1 MNAFFIGLIVGLFIG
16 GTLIFCVM
24 AIVIV
29 GKDDKVQPPQVNPI
43 PLWEFTEKYIA
54 HNTLI
59 TLYREEYKKDEEGF
73 RQHYLYPLEQ
83 VMDWQITANKD
94 DEPYF
99 KAHPDVHKSK
109 YINAPV
115 VKVIGGR
122 YEINSID
129 KIALVLGVKE
139 AEE

>member
-1 MNAFFIGLIVGLFIG
+1 MTEEEKINE
-16 GTLIFCVM
+16 M
-24 AIVIV
+24 A
-29 GKDDKVQPPQVNPI
+29 
-43 PLWEFTEKYIA
+43 KYICNA
-54 HNTLI
+54 C
-59 TLYREEYKKDEEGF
+59 EMGCGFDGDCDEGSDYKTCGICQETAKKIYDE
-73 RQHYLYPLEQ
+73 
-83 VMDWQITANKD
+83 IICNKPSTD
-94 DEPYF
+94 KETVPYF

>member
-16 GTLIFCVM
+16 GALIFCVM

-54 HNTLI
+54 PNTII
-59 TLYREEYKKDEEGF
+59 TLYREECKVDTDGF
-73 RQHYLYPLEQ
+73 CQHCFYPLEQ
-83 VMDWQITANKD
+83 VTTSQITANKD
-94 DEPYF
+94 DEKNFSIP
-99 KAHPDVHKSK
+99 KSK

-122 YEINSID
+122 YEINSIE

>member
-1 MNAFFIGLIVGLFIG
+1 M
-16 GTLIFCVM
+16 
-24 AIVIV
+24 
-29 GKDDKVQPPQVNPI
+29 K
-43 PLWEFTEKYIA
+43 
-54 HNTLI
+54 NT
-59 TLYREEYKKDEEGF
+59 KKDEEGF
-73 RQHYLYPLEQ
+73 QQHYLYPLEQ